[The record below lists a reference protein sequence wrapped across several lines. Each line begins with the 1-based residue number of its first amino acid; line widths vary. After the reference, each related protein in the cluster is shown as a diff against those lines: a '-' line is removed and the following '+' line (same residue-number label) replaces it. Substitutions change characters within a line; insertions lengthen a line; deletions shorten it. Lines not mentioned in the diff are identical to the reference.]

1 MSSIKLEIRHF
12 HVVVT
17 RAVTTKKSTKQRDA
31 HTKWFFTFDNLKP
44 AIAFLTPSQCL
55 RRRCC

>member
-1 MSSIKLEIRHF
+1 MKLEIRHF

-31 HTKWFFTFDNLKP
+31 HTKWFFTFDYLKP